1 MAENPAWWTHLS
13 LSGPALLQQATEV
26 SFDTTSNCVET
37 TTGEDKETTEGAT
50 TTLTLTLTLTSV
62 NTIHCEQKLPVQS
75 RSFHCYEHHGEC
87 CSIDI
92 HP

>member
-1 MAENPAWWTHLS
+1 MAENPASRTHLS
-13 LSGPALLQQATEV
+13 FSGPALLQQAIEV
-26 SFDTTSNCVET
+26 SFDTNCFET
-37 TTGEDKETTEGAT
+37 ATGEDKETTQGAT